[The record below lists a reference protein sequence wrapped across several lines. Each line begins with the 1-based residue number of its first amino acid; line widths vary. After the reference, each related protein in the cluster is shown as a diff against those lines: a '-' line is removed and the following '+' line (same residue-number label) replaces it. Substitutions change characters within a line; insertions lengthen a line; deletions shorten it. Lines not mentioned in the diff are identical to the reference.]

1 MPTIQRSPR
10 TPAQRNEP
18 STHQIY
24 VHVGWATLGRLPLM
38 PTDLRGAV
46 EVHLITLCRRLDV
59 EPVAVRATADRVMLL
74 LRLKPNHTLG
84 TLVSRLKSGSE
95 QALTDAGRGVHWGS
109 GFAATTIGV
118 ESLRHVTR
126 LINCLD

>member
-1 MPTIQRSPR
+1 M
-10 TPAQRNEP
+10 
-18 STHQIY
+18 
-24 VHVGWATLGRLPLM
+24 HVGWATLGRLPLM
-38 PTDLRGAV
+38 PSDLRGAV
-46 EVHLITLCRRLDV
+46 EAQLITLCRRLDV

-95 QALTDAGRGVHWGS
+95 EALTDAGRAVHWGS

-126 LINCLD
+126 LINRLD

>member
-1 MPTIQRSPR
+1 MRNIHVSPNTHAR
-10 TPAQRNEP
+10 LREP
-18 STHQIY
+18 STHRIY

-38 PTDLRGAV
+38 PSDLRGAV
-46 EVHLITLCRRLDV
+46 EVQLITLCRRLDV

-84 TLVSRLKSGSE
+84 TLVSRLKSGSQE
-95 QALTDAGRGVHWGS
+95 SLTDAGRGVHWGS
-109 GFAATTIGV
+109 GFAATTIGI

-126 LINCLD
+126 LINRLD

>member
-1 MPTIQRSPR
+1 
-10 TPAQRNEP
+10 
-18 STHQIY
+18 
-24 VHVGWATLGRLPLM
+24 
-38 PTDLRGAV
+38 
-46 EVHLITLCRRLDV
+46 
-59 EPVAVRATADRVMLL
+59 MLL

-95 QALTDAGRGVHWGS
+95 EALTDAGRGVHWGS

-126 LINCLD
+126 LINRLD